1 MGKEPDI
8 KTHHVVPALNDSWHG
23 FRQEIDR
30 MFDRFSEGFE
40 SLSLQPFTRM
50 QNLWSPGVTG
60 MAPLAV
66 DVAED
71 DKAFTITAEMPG
83 VAEKDVEVTVDD
95 GLLVIKGE
103 KRQEKEEK
111 GRNRY
116 LSERSYGA
124 FQRIF
129 SLPRDTQAAG
139 VAARFHNGVLTVTV
153 PKAAHSQDVH
163 KVEIKA
169 A

>member
-23 FRQEIDR
+23 FRLEIDR
-30 MFDRFSEGFE
+30 IFDRFSEGFE

-50 QNLWSPGVTG
+50 QNLWSPGITG
-60 MAPLAV
+60 LAPLAV

-71 DKAFTITAEMPG
+71 DKVFTITAEMPG
-83 VAEKDVEVTVDD
+83 VAEQDVAVTVDN
-95 GLLVIKGE
+95 GLLMIRGE
-103 KRQEKEEK
+103 KRQETEEK
-111 GRNRY
+111 GGSRY

-129 SLPRDTQAAG
+129 SLPRDIDAAA
-139 VAARFHNGVLTVTV
+139 VAASFHNGVLTVTV